1 MIQQQWSRRAV
12 RTTDGLWEGT
22 PSASVCAQTRR
33 MGYWMPLV
41 TAQQSRHNDHVIDVV
56 FALSRTILIGKIAL
70 SLAEPIE
77 TFPVQTIVTL
87 KSRNFV
93 RGLIY
98 LPCHCNFL
106 FQFKISSFEFFV
118 PNVTS

>member
-1 MIQQQWSRRAV
+1 MIQQQWSTRAV

-33 MGYWMPLV
+33 MGYCMPLV
-41 TAQQSRHNDHVIDVV
+41 TGFLAQTAQQSRHNDHVIDVV

-70 SLAEPIE
+70 SLTEPIE
-77 TFPVQTIVTL
+77 TFPVQTMVTL

-93 RGLIY
+93 RGNSQ
-98 LPCHCNFL
+98 CHCNFL
-106 FQFKISSFEFFV
+106 FPFKIS
-118 PNVTS
+118 